1 MVGGVPSRRPT
12 VHWPRD
18 GDAASDHDE
27 DRQEGPLE
35 AESRTKDTT
44 KGSGTKDTT
53 KGSGTKGSTKGS
65 GTKHTTKA
73 HPSDM
78 NSRAASSL
86 ERRDPQSATAEVSS
100 PEVTSPEVTSPASGA
115 PIPLEAPTLRHG
127 VLEICQ
133 IADGRAALRH
143 GLQDG
148 GAYGVGWE
156 ARRVDLEWCELMC
169 ACVHVCTCAR
179 VHEWCELLCDT
190 PGEPLPLIPLPLT
203 PHPSPLTP
211 HPSPLYPSP
220 LTSHLSP
227 PTPNP

>member
-44 KGSGTKDTT
+44 KGSGTK
-53 KGSGTKGSTKGS
+53 GSTKGS

-86 ERRDPQSATAEVSS
+86 EPRDPQSATA
-100 PEVTSPEVTSPASGA
+100 EVTSPEVTSPASGA

-169 ACVHVCTCAR
+169 ACVHVCMCAR
-179 VHEWCELLCDT
+179 VPCLQRMRMHIMRMYM
-190 PGEPLPLIPLPLT
+190 PGACMCAS
-203 PHPSPLTP
+203 SPG
-211 HPSPLYPSP
+211 
-220 LTSHLSP
+220 
-227 PTPNP
+227 